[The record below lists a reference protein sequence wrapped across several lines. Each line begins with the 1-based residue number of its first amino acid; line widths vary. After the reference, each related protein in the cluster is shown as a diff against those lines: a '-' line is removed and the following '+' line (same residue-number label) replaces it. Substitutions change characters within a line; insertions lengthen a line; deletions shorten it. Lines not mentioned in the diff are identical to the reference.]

1 MEKTGKIITYI
12 LWALI
17 IVTAVLVISLVTN
30 INDANDADPAMLSWI
45 NANLI
50 WVYILG
56 IIGGGIAIFFGL
68 FHTFTNKQAAKSG
81 LISLAFMAAVVLV
94 AYLLASP
101 EIPQF
106 IGVDKFI
113 AEGLTTKTIRLVDTG
128 LHTTYIL
135 FAIAVISIVLGPV
148 IRLVYNK

>member
-1 MEKTGKIITYI
+1 MEKIGKKVTIV

-17 IVTAVLVISLVTN
+17 IVSAVLVISMIAN
-30 INDANDADPAMLSWI
+30 ISENDADSVMLSWI
-45 NANLI
+45 NINLI

-56 IIGGGIAIFFGL
+56 VVGAGIAVVFAL
-68 FHTFTNKQAAKSG
+68 FHTLSSKQAAKGG
-81 LISLAFMAAVVLV
+81 LISLIFMGAVALI

-113 AEGLTTKTIRLVDTG
+113 ANGLTTQTIKLVDTG
-128 LHTTYIL
+128 LIATYIL
-135 FAIAVISIVLGPV
+135 FAIAVLTILLGPV